1 MTLVLLLLACARP
14 LATAPPQGEAVYDV
28 AVLAASGTRVISSVY
43 SLEVSGE
50 GAGVYTFTTLHS
62 EGSWEEGAEAV
73 FFDSNVPRP
82 SDPWPLVLQ
91 HAISTVPVA
100 LRFEGGAPSAMVDE
114 EGWKAAGLQAVNAEM
129 VKRDLP
135 EQART
140 TGLQLLDPGGVL
152 RDLRRNFPG
161 NPPEGAWS
169 RAVSIAG
176 VPARVTQTCEPQGP
190 RRVVCRGTAQGPT
203 EGATRL
209 HEVDVV
215 TDITSDGQGLVSLE
229 HTYSGTLVLYDPG
242 QERVLD
248 RPIAGKRLVQRR

>member
-14 LATAPPQGEAVYDV
+14 PATAPPRGEAVYDV
-28 AVLAASGTRVISSVY
+28 AVLAASGKRVISSVY
-43 SLEVSGE
+43 SL
-50 GAGVYTFTTLHS
+50 GVQGDTPGVFVFTTLHS
-62 EGSWEEGAEAV
+62 EGSWEEGAESV
-73 FFDSNVPRP
+73 FFDSGVPRP

-100 LRFEGGAPSAMVDE
+100 LTFEKGAPKAMVDE
-114 EGWKAAGLQAVNAEM
+114 AGWREAGLTAVNAEM
-129 VKRDLP
+129 QKRDLP
-135 EQART
+135 DQART
-140 TGLQLLDPGGVL
+140 TGEQLLDPGGVL

-161 NPPEGAWS
+161 DPPSGIWS

-176 VPARVTQTCEPQGP
+176 VPARVTQVCEKAGA
-190 RRVVCRGTAQGPT
+190 RRAVCSGTAEGPT
-203 EGATRL
+203 EGSTRL

-215 TDITSDGQGLVSLE
+215 TEIVSDGQGLVSLE